1 MRVMTISASEDQTKE
16 RPASLEERQG
26 VLEYVFTGSTLRR
39 SLTIAAVVGCV
50 LSITNQYDVLA
61 RGELNARLWVKLF
74 LNFLIPFTVAS
85 VSAAANR
92 RR

>member
-1 MRVMTISASEDQTKE
+1 MTTISASKARTQETQAAVPEHTG
-16 RPASLEERQG
+16 L
-26 VLEYVFTGSTLRR
+26 LEYVFTGSTLRR

-61 RGELNARLWVKLF
+61 RGEFNARLWTKLF